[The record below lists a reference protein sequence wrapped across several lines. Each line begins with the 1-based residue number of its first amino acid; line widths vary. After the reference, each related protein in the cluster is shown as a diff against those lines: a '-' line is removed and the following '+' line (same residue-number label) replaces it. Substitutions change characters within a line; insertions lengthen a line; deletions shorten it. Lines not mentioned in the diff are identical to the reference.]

1 MNNTVCGNFRSFN
14 SLLVALLVSPILV
27 GCGAK
32 PDTHPGQPV
41 TKREA
46 IFHNMLRA
54 FEPMGLMVRGR
65 EPYESD
71 KFLKNAVALETL
83 GKQPW
88 SYFTAGSY
96 YSPTRAKPTVW
107 QYPQEFKAKQ
117 KDFLDASVQLTH
129 VSLSA
134 NLALI
139 RPAYENVVH
148 ACNACHDQFRRSG
161 F

>member
-1 MNNTVCGNFRSFN
+1 
-14 SLLVALLVSPILV
+14 
-27 GCGAK
+27 
-32 PDTHPGQPV
+32 
-41 TKREA
+41 
-46 IFHNMLRA
+46 MLRA

-161 F
+161 FWCDLARNSDSSDTLEFINAVDTRARWDDGYQVSE

>member
-14 SLLVALLVSPILV
+14 SLLVALLVSPILA

-107 QYPQEFKAKQ
+107 QYVCSTYSCFVKRK
-117 KDFLDASVQLTH
+117 F
-129 VSLSA
+129 SA
-134 NLALI
+134 DPPCI
-139 RPAYENVVH
+139 RK
-148 ACNACHDQFRRSG
+148 RRPCMQRLPRSI
-161 F
+161 